1 MRSHRPVLL
10 IAIACLAV
18 APAGAQAKVGNLPS
32 ILGSKLGK
40 LTASTPLP
48 VLLPQSL
55 PFDFGGKV
63 YGVVSGGAKTY
74 SAEFDG
80 AKNCHGANA
89 CFLALMSGRKG
100 GKPSNKVHVTL
111 RGGVTGYFAPL
122 SCGGSCSPPSIE
134 FKQSGVLYE
143 LQARVAQQGKTDKQL
158 LVAAANSALSHGP
171 R

>member
-1 MRSHRPVLL
+1 MRSHRPALL
-10 IAIACLAV
+10 IAVLCLTAV
-18 APAGAQAKVGNLPS
+18 APAQAKVRDLPTV
-32 ILGSKLGK
+32 LGSKLGK

-63 YGVVSGGAKTY
+63 YGSVNGSAKSW
-74 SAEFDG
+74 SASFDA
-80 AKNCHGANA
+80 AKNCGGANA
-89 CFLALMSGRKG
+89 CFLASVTGRKN
-100 GKPSNKVHVTL
+100 GKPSNKKHVAL
-111 RGGVTGYFAPL
+111 AGGVTGYFQPL

-134 FKQSGVLYE
+134 FVKSKVLYE
-143 LQARVAQQGKTDKQL
+143 IQARVAQKGKNDKQI